1 MSMLK
6 GKISSVFVWLFGALA
21 LSLMAFGL
29 FSFIEKG
36 AADRVSKV
44 VVKLDFGNG
53 MFFMQESDVIH
64 LLSPNGTKPVVGTPF
79 ESLDLFA
86 LEAKVKAGSYVQ
98 DAELYKDL
106 NGVLVAEVKVVQPIV
121 RLVAPTGKQAY
132 LDAQGTMIPVSR
144 NFTPRVLVVD
154 GPFVKNFLNDS
165 AWSKQ
170 ENAPYLSF
178 FRYITEDDHRSK
190 LFSQMSISSNGEI
203 TLQPVFGDYLIEFGM
218 PDNLDNKFKKLDVF
232 YKEILKHKGW
242 DKYHS
247 VKLQYQK
254 QIICE

>member
-6 GKISSVFVWLFGALA
+6 GKISSLLIWLFGALA
-21 LSLMAFGL
+21 LCLMAFGL

-64 LLSPNGTKPVVGTPF
+64 LLSPSGDKPVVGTPF

-121 RLVAPTGKQAY
+121 RLVSPNGSQVY
-132 LDAQGTMIPVSR
+132 LDDKGTLIPVSR

-154 GPFVKNFLNDS
+154 GPYVKNFFADS
-165 AWSKQ
+165 AWSK
-170 ENAPYLSF
+170 EANAAYLSF
-178 FRYITEDDHRSK
+178 FRYIAEDEHR
-190 LFSQMSISSNGEI
+190 
-203 TLQPVFGDYLIEFGM
+203 D
-218 PDNLDNKFKKLDVF
+218 
-232 YKEILKHKGW
+232 LK
-242 DKYHS
+242 S
-247 VKLQYQK
+247 VV
-254 QIICE
+254 